1 MRIPKSYDQ
10 KGVHTI
16 VVRGIVLRAFKILRA
31 IERVLVGK
39 RRQSIAQNLNPPP
52 LVSAFT
58 YIGHHKHRE
67 DAMIRSSQELFTVSS
82 DK

>member
-1 MRIPKSYDQ
+1 MRIPKSYDH

-16 VVRGIVLRAFKILRA
+16 VVRGIILRAFNILRA

-67 DAMIRSSQELFTVSS
+67 DAMIRSSQEMFTLSS